1 MPKLIMKT
9 VLVSIFLFPLFSCGF
24 TVRAEGG
31 GAFLV
36 KDLIPGSH
44 SGSPNEVFSL
54 NNIVLFR
61 AYTEAVGY
69 AVLWKSDGSSEGTV
83 VLSDKTS
90 PMGWARFGNLGVFTD
105 SRPFRSDGTEAGT
118 FALSQGNGAS
128 LFVCVN
134 DILFFQYSNRAS
146 GPPYSLYGY
155 ELWRSDGTVANTYMV
170 KDINPGPADSYAG
183 PFAGVNGVL
192 FLAADDGVH
201 GMELWKSDGTEAGT
215 VLVRD
220 INPGASRSIYA
231 SPWWPYSEFQGQH
244 FFAATDGIHGYELW
258 KSDGTASGTVLLK
271 DINPG
276 PADGFVYQTGEFTK
290 AADKLFFR
298 ASDGVRGLELWV
310 SDGTEQ
316 GTHIVKDINPG
327 PDSGYGYNLV
337 ALRDFLCF
345 TAYSPDYG
353 YELWR
358 SDGTEN
364 GTYLVKDICPGPGSG
379 WPTTTVYAQGR
390 VYCCAS
396 DGGAYGT
403 ELWTSDGTP
412 EGTFR
417 LTDIVPGPGG
427 SYPNYLAA
435 TDHLLFFRAEDDAHG
450 RELWAIPL
458 LPAPKAPASAQ
469 SAWWRRY

>member
-1 MPKLIMKT
+1 MIS
-9 VLVSIFLFPLFSCGF
+9 VNDI
-24 TVRAEGG
+24 
-31 GAFLV
+31 
-36 KDLIPGSH
+36 
-44 SGSPNEVFSL
+44 VF
-54 NNIVLFR
+54 FR
-61 AYTEAVGY
+61 AYFESVRGSR
-69 AVLWKSDGSSEGTV
+69 LGKSDGTAQGTV
-83 VLSDKTS
+83 MLKNITS
-90 PMGWARFGNLGVFTD
+90 PMRFAKFGNLVVFD
-105 SRPFRSDGTEAGT
+105 GGGPWRSDGTEAGT
-118 FALSQGNGAS
+118 FRISNAVGGPYSYTEVAG
-128 LFVCVN
+128 
-134 DILFFQYSNRAS
+134 ILFFGGTGGLS
-146 GPPYSLYGY
+146 GY
-155 ELWRSDGTVANTYMV
+155 ELWRSDGTPANTYMV
-170 KDINPGPADSYAG
+170 RDINPGTADSYPG
-183 PFAGVNGVL
+183 SLTNVNGVL
-192 FLAADDGVH
+192 FFSANDGVH